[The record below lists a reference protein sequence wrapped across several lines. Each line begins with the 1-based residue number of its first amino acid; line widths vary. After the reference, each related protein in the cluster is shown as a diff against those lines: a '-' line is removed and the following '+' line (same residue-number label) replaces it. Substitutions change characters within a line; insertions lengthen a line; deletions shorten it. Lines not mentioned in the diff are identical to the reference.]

1 MSNIVEIK
9 YGRSG
14 KFPKILINGE
24 EMSRYMSLSNYIYDD
39 IFNWVDQFY
48 EIFDYEFE
56 EDYEVIL
63 TGHKYQLTVL
73 KEALLKSRHCKNVV
87 FKPVVSKIS
96 NHDKVTAFKELN
108 EQHHFL
114 KHDVNKEI
122 LYKCDNL

>member
-73 KEALLKSRHCKNVV
+73 KEALLKIINDTNNLD
-87 FKPVVSKIS
+87 VSPYVLKGI
-96 NHDKVTAFKELN
+96 FIELLN
-108 EQHHFL
+108 FCS
-114 KHDVNKEI
+114 I
-122 LYKCDNL
+122 A